1 MKYLP
6 ALAAVCLLIV
16 PSVASAQQLPG
27 DPNPHGTTVTVT
39 DYNHN
44 WLKPY
49 SNSGTIQINS
59 GAHLENKAAFNAH
72 ATLTNESTGTINN
85 DGKYSDD
92 LVSFEAAVME
102 NYGTFNNNS
111 GGNLVSHGTFLNEGG
126 STLNNSGTLYSRYLR
141 NNGTLNN
148 SGSWTNPWNGTTT
161 TNYGTLTNDAG
172 GTWKSNGTLTNNDD
186 GTLIN
191 NGTLTNNG
199 MLNNTGTI
207 TFLAGSTFDNT
218 KGTLTNNGTIASYID
233 DYFQIL
239 ESGAN
244 GKVVFDKGSNFVN
257 HAKINIA
264 SGNTLTNEQTLTN
277 ATEGELTNI
286 GTLINNGTL
295 NNNAGGTL
303 TNHSG
308 GTLTNNY
315 GTLNNDSGATL
326 ANYGTLFNNYDGTLT
341 NSAGAT
347 MSNNGTLING
357 TLTTSGTLTNYGTLT
372 NWEVLSNNGTIDT
385 TNGTF
390 NNNGVIAGTGH
401 IKGNVSGSGYVAP
414 GQSAGGMT
422 IDGHLI
428 HYGGGHEIELGGLF
442 DGGSDQSLTEFDWID
457 VTGNVELAGLLNVSL
472 IDGFKLHRG
481 NWFDILRVGGTL
493 SGQYDELGEGALV
506 GNFGGQDLFI
516 TYGGMGDGGGVAL
529 FTNAVPEPTTVLIWS
544 MLAGL
549 GMTVR
554 RRR

>member
-111 GGNLVSHGTFLNEGG
+111 GANLVSHGTFLNEGG
-126 STLNNSGTLYSRYLR
+126 STLNNRGTLNSRYLR

-148 SGSWTNPWNGTTT
+148 SGSWTTPWNGTTT
-161 TNYGTLTNDAG
+161 YNYGTLTNKDG
-172 GTWKSNGTLTNNDD
+172 GTLTNDGTLINEPAGTLTNDGTFDNWSSLTNDGTLTNNNS
-186 GTLIN
+186 GRLGN
-191 NGTLTNNG
+191 LGWSSTLT
-199 MLNNTGTI
+199 
-207 TFLAGSTFDNT
+207 
-218 KGTLTNNGTIASYID
+218 
-233 DYFQIL
+233 
-239 ESGAN
+239 
-244 GKVVFDKGSNFVN
+244 
-257 HAKINIA
+257 
-264 SGNTLTNEQTLTN
+264 
-277 ATEGELTNI
+277 
-286 GTLINNGTL
+286 NNGTL
-295 NNNAGGTL
+295 NNNGWL
-303 TNHSG
+303 WN
-308 GTLTNNY
+308 
-315 GTLNNDSGATL
+315 
-326 ANYGTLFNNYDGTLT
+326 F
-341 NSAGAT
+341 
-347 MSNNGTLING
+347 
-357 TLTTSGTLTNYGTLT
+357 
-372 NWEVLSNNGTIDT
+372 GTIDT
-385 TNGTF
+385 TNGTLT
-390 NNNGVIAGTGH
+390 NYDTISGDGH
-401 IKGNVSGSGYVAP
+401 IKGSYTDYGNTKP
-414 GQSAGGMT
+414 GNSAGVMT
-422 IDGHLI
+422 IDGD
-428 HYGGGHEIELGGLF
+428 YFKVAGSKEIELGGLF
-442 DGGSDQSLTEFDWID
+442 DGGGDNALAEFDRID
-457 VTGNVELAGLLNVSL
+457 VTGNVELAGVLHVEL
-472 IDGFKLHRG
+472 IDGFEKRINRG
-481 NWFDILRVGGTL
+481 QVFEFLRVGGTL
-493 SGQYDELGEGALV
+493 SGQYEGLGEGALV

>member
-59 GAHLENKAAFNAH
+59 GAHLENKASIGAH

-92 LVSFEAAVME
+92 LVSGEAAVME

-126 STLNNSGTLYSRYLR
+126 STLNNRGTLNSRYLR
-141 NNGTLNN
+141 NNGTLTNY
-148 SGSWTNPWNGTTT
+148 GTWTTPWNWITT
-161 TNYGTLTNDAG
+161 TNYGTITNYGHLDNYNTGAHLTNYATLNNSASLTNGFNSQDDRDNKVYTG
-172 GTWKSNGTLTNNDD
+172 QTLTNETGGTLTNNDSGTID
-186 GTLIN
+186 NYAHILNNGWLVNNGLVSMWSDSWLTNNGTLIN
-191 NGTLTNNG
+191 NGGAG
-199 MLNNTGTI
+199 MGRCFEGLVNSGKIYNY
-207 TFLAGSTFDNT
+207 
-218 KGTLTNNGTIASYID
+218 GTLTNNGCIST
-233 DYFQIL
+233 
-239 ESGAN
+239 
-244 GKVVFDKGSNFVN
+244 V
-257 HAKINIA
+257 
-264 SGNTLTNEQTLTN
+264 TLDNK
-277 ATEGELTNI
+277 
-286 GTLINNGTL
+286 
-295 NNNAGGTL
+295 
-303 TNHSG
+303 SG
-308 GTLTNNY
+308 GTLTNN
-315 GTLNNDSGATL
+315 GH
-326 ANYGTLFNNYDGTLT
+326 LFLPDTGFSTLT
-341 NSAGAT
+341 NNGILDNASG
-347 MSNNGTLING
+347 GTLK
-357 TLTTSGTLTNYGTLT
+357 NY
-372 NWEVLSNNGTIDT
+372 GTIDT

-390 NNNGVIAGTGH
+390 TNNGTLSGTGT
-401 IKGNVSGSGYVAP
+401 IKGSYTDHGITKP
-414 GQSAGGMT
+414 GNSAGVMT
-422 IDGHLI
+422 IDGD
-428 HYGGGHEIELGGLF
+428 YFKVEGSKEIELGGLF
-442 DGGSDQSLTEFDWID
+442 DGGGDNALAEFDRID
-457 VTGNVELAGLLNVSL
+457 VTGNVELAGLLHVEL

-481 NWFDILRVGGTL
+481 NVFEFLRVGGTL
-493 SGQYDELGEGALV
+493 SGQYDGLGEGALV
-506 GNFGGQDLFI
+506 GNFGGQHLFI

-529 FTNAVPEPTTVLIWS
+529 YTNAVPEPTTVLIWS